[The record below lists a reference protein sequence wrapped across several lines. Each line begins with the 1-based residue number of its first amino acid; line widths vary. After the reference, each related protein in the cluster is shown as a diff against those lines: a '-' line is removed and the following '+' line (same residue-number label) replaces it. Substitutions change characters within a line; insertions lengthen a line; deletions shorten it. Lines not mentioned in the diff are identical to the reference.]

1 MYTAFTKLREDT
13 RYPNDTFEQRPF
25 FLENENNSEISFTN
39 SEELDNFTSEIFYKT
54 LLNN

>member
-13 RYPNDTFEQRPF
+13 MYPNDTFEQRPF
-25 FLENENNSEISFTN
+25 FLENENISEISFTN
-39 SEELDNFTSEIFYKT
+39 SEELDNFPSEIFYKT